1 VLFGE
6 LPICPRN
13 LRLEDPKE
21 NRKVER
27 TAGIRSDFPGLVFR
41 SGVEA
46 RHSVPD
52 PIGSN
57 ADQGGSAD
65 PIEAKDRS
73 AAPQPGD
80 RLASHESARPTCDA
94 SLARARTARLCRSG
108 IAGSQRAGQRLAKVG
123 RPNCNHALAPHVWE
137 CLLRLLDP
145 RRTPW
150 SGARSFRSRS

>member
-1 VLFGE
+1 LLLQIGVSVLFGE

-27 TAGIRSDFPGLVFR
+27 TAGIRSDFPGIVFR
-41 SGVEA
+41 SN
-46 RHSVPD
+46 SVPD
-52 PIGSN
+52 SIGSK
-57 ADQGGSAD
+57 ADQGGLAD

-80 RLASHESARPTCDA
+80 RLASRASARPACDA

-108 IAGSQRAGQRLAKVG
+108 IAGSQQDGQRLAKVG
-123 RPNCNHALAPHVWE
+123 
-137 CLLRLLDP
+137 
-145 RRTPW
+145 
-150 SGARSFRSRS
+150 